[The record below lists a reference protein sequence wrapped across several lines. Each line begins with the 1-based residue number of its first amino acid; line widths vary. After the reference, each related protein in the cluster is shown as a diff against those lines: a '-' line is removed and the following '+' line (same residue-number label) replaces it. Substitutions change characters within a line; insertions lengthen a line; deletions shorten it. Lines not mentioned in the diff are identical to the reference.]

1 MTIETQDVAPVA
13 TALSPFLTTT
23 PPEGRSDTLPDAY
36 TDGRMIWVRSG
47 LLAARSEMLGAN
59 AAPIF
64 LTGDRGTDDGVKAV
78 VASAEAVEVIED
90 DGEEEDDDGKDDPMI

>member
-1 MTIETQDVAPVA
+1 
-13 TALSPFLTTT
+13 
-23 PPEGRSDTLPDAY
+23 
-36 TDGRMIWVRSG
+36 MIWVRSG

-90 DGEEEDDDGKDDPMI
+90 DGEKRTTTARDDPMI